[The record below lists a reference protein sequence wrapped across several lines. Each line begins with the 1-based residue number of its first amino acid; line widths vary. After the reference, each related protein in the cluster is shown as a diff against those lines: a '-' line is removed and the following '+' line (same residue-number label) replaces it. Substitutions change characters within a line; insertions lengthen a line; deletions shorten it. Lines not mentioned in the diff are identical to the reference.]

1 MAPTTADTWAAAPDI
16 SPASDRAGRVETHG
30 IDYIPDAER
39 HGRAREL
46 FAVWATPNVSYL
58 ALVVGGALILMGLSL
73 WQALAVIV
81 VGNLF
86 SVLTGIVAASGPAS
100 GTPSEVITRAMF
112 GIHGNRVNI
121 LVTSWF
127 ISVCYLA
134 LNWAAAS
141 YTAFRLAERFG
152 IEVTTSIKIVIIL
165 AIAAITLA
173 IGVYGHATIVRL
185 YQPLAVMLTLIFV
198 VMAVYVLGNADWGY
212 APGQPLHGIELW
224 ATVAAGLSIVASA
237 PLSYTNSADFARYLP
252 RTTSPVAVAGWT
264 ALGAFIPSVIFT
276 ALGALAG
283 TGLDMADPQSAL
295 EAILP
300 SWFIPVFLIAVI
312 VGTIANNAMTAY
324 SSGLALQAIG
334 LRLRRSRSVLLDGSL
349 GVAMTM
355 YALLVSNFLDTV
367 SNMMQLVV
375 TVMGP
380 VMAMYVADVLWRRN
394 RYDGQGLSNETST
407 SPYWYTGGINW
418 AGTVAVFTGIGAAL
432 LCVAADVFTGPIA
445 HAVGGFDLS
454 LPVGILVS
462 AGLYVALMSRYRA
475 AAVTR

>member
-1 MAPTTADTWAAAPDI
+1 MAPTTAQPAATHSLLSAADQ
-16 SPASDRAGRVETHG
+16 AGRVESHG
-30 IDYIPDAER
+30 IDYIPEAER

-46 FAVWATPNVSYL
+46 FAVWAAPNVGYL
-58 ALVVGGALILMGLSL
+58 ALVVGGTLVLMGLSL

-112 GIHGNRVNI
+112 GVRGNRVNI

-152 IEVTTSIKIVIIL
+152 IEVNLAVKIVLIL
-165 AIAAITLA
+165 AIAGITLA
-173 IGVYGHATIVRL
+173 VSVYGHATIVRL
-185 YQPLAVMLTLIFV
+185 YQPLALVLTAVFV
-198 VMAVYVLGNADWGY
+198 VMAAFVLGRADWGY
-212 APGQPLHGIELW
+212 QPAEPLHGIGLW
-224 ATVAAGLSIVASA
+224 AVVAAGLAIVASA

-252 RTTSPVAVAGWT
+252 SATSPVAVAGWT
-264 ALGAFIPSVIFT
+264 TLGAFVPSVLT
-276 ALGALAG
+276 TGLGALAA
-283 TGLDMADPQSAL
+283 TALNMADPESAL
-295 EAILP
+295 EGVLP

-312 VGTIANNAMTAY
+312 VGTMANNAMTAY
-324 SSGLALQAIG
+324 SSGLALQAVG
-334 LRLRRSRSVLLDGSL
+334 LRLRRSRSVLLDGSI
-349 GVAMTM
+349 GAAMTM

-380 VMAMYVADVLWRRN
+380 VMAVYVADVLWRRN
-394 RYDGQGLSNETST
+394 DYDGPGLSDQTPA
-407 SPYWYTGGINW
+407 SPYWYTAGVNW
-418 AGTVAVFTGIGAAL
+418 AGAIAVLVGIALSL
-432 LCVAADVFTGPIA
+432 LCVAAEVYTGPIA
-445 HAVGGFDLS
+445 KAIGGVDLS
-454 LPVGILVS
+454 LPVGLLVP
-462 AGLYVALMSRYRA
+462 AVLYVVLMGRREQGA
-475 AAVTR
+475 R